1 MNLTEWLTLETEEGD
16 IELKVLVDTE
26 DPNDWEIL
34 EVTRNGE
41 PYEANEAEHS
51 DMVEMANEWAKE
63 AEQDYYD
70 DMREMFNDD

>member
-1 MNLTEWLTLETEEGD
+1 MNLTEWLTLETEDGD
-16 IELKVLVDTE
+16 IEFKVLVDTE
-26 DPNDWEIL
+26 DPHDWEIL

-41 PYEANEAEHS
+41 PYDQTKDENGMMVLIAE
-51 DMVEMANEWAKE
+51 EWAKE

>member
-1 MNLTEWLTLETEEGD
+1 MNLTDWLTLETEDGD
-16 IELKVLVDTE
+16 IEFKVLVDTE

-41 PYEANEAEHS
+41 PYEQNEAEHS

-63 AEQDYYD
+63 AEQDYFD

>member
-1 MNLTEWLTLETEEGD
+1 MNLTEWLTLETEDGD
-16 IELKVLVDTE
+16 IEFKVLVDTE

-34 EVTRNGE
+34 KVTRNGE
-41 PYEANEAEHS
+41 PYDQTKDEHS
-51 DMVEMANEWAKE
+51 DMVEMANEWAKD